1 MSKRLAFCLT
11 LLCAAFGGF
20 APGERQAFAEE
31 APADVADAGEHK
43 ALHWRC
49 WYNQQAHI
57 HCLLDSAAAEQSA
70 GGQPTATNLPRIV
83 GEMRQRPSSF
93 KSVLV
98 RIPTYSE
105 PIDASF
111 ASTLAQAIMCGS
123 RADCSVRYTSRIPHH
138 QEIAVIL
145 HRHLG
150 WPTEHGGRPAVAAPR
165 IASVAGGN

>member
-31 APADVADAGEHK
+31 APAHAADAGERK

-57 HCLLDSAAAEQSA
+57 HCLLDSSAAEQAA
-70 GGQPTATNLPRIV
+70 GGLPAAGNLPRIV
-83 GEMRQRPSSF
+83 GELRSRPSSF

-105 PIDASF
+105 PIDAAF
-111 ASTLAQAIMCGS
+111 AGTLAQAIMCGS
-123 RADCSVRYTSRIPHH
+123 RSDCSVRYTAQVPHH

-150 WPTEHGGRPAVAAPR
+150 WPAQPGNLPLAA
-165 IASVAGGN
+165 VAGGN